1 MDYFICGEKFLDFYF
16 FKSIFLL
23 ARTPLCNLKLFD
35 INTFFYVN
43 EFFDFSFLRSK
54 LKVIDLLLNFT
65 FCRSQ
70 KMRRNTL
77 MDPYIP
83 VHFTKNDKK
92 FDANFKPVS
101 NAGSVLE

>member
-1 MDYFICGEKFLDFYF
+1 MTTIPSVNTNIDRKTSGVEDLTEKGKKRLSDLSSANGENKNRNDP
-16 FKSIFLL
+16 
-23 ARTPLCNLKLFD
+23 TG
-35 INTFFYVN
+35 
-43 EFFDFSFLRSK
+43 
-54 LKVIDLLLNFT
+54 
-65 FCRSQ
+65 Q